1 MYFQQVIQSAYL
13 CGSIIQLHYHPYEAE
28 DGTEYDHETN
38 IHDMKRLEAR
48 LTEIDNHLE
57 AWYKA
62 IPPVFQPDWGQ
73 STGDEGDT
81 TGFQPASSSQF
92 FIAGGDWWWRHA
104 TGGMLEMNYLAR
116 KFFLI
121 CVIFISQLTPLS
133 GTDCVLPCKPSQAT
147 SSSASACSI
156 ENTLTCV
163 APPTSSIR

>member
-62 IPPVFQPDWGQ
+62 IPPVFRPDWGQ
-73 STGDEGDT
+73 STDECDAT
-81 TGFQPASSSQF
+81 SFEPASSSQF

-104 TGGMLEMNYLAR
+104 MGGMLEMNYLAR
-116 KFFLI
+116 KYCFF
-121 CVIFISQLTPLS
+121 CHVCAIFISQSLIVKLWY
-133 GTDCVLPCKPSQAT
+133 
-147 SSSASACSI
+147 
-156 ENTLTCV
+156 
-163 APPTSSIR
+163 